1 MSEQFEERSRRLDA
15 REVLDIRDG
24 HGMRAKCVRGAL
36 WIRQSN
42 DTNDIIVGRSESF
55 VLDRPGLALI
65 NAVIGPADVV
75 IQSQPAGQSS
85 HVGYSERV
93 RATS

>member
-42 DTNDIIVGRSESF
+42 DTNDIIVGRGESS
-55 VLDRPGLALI
+55 VLDRPGLAL